1 MCHDPDSEPP
11 VEGGHGAAVA
21 HESLVL
27 EAADGNRLRAFAA
40 SPKHPAEAGVVVL
53 PDVRGLHRF
62 YETLCLRLAD
72 CGHAAVA
79 IDYFGRTAGTG
90 ERDDD
95 FPYREHV
102 ERTTLDGI
110 ERDIA
115 AGGAYL
121 RSADGPGAK
130 AVCTLGF
137 CFGGRLSWVAAAD
150 VHGLAGAI
158 GFYGRPGPFQDG
170 TPGPIQRASEIAV
183 PILALMAGDDAGI
196 PQADVDAWERALQ
209 EAGVEHEVVTYPG
222 APHSFF
228 DRKYEEFAGASQD
241 AWRRVL
247 AFLERLDGQPG

>member
-1 MCHDPDSEPP
+1 LCHDRDSEPP
-11 VEGGHGAAVA
+11 VDGGHGAAVA

-27 EAADGNRLRAFAA
+27 EAADGTRLRAFAA

-79 IDYFGRTAGTG
+79 IDHFGRTAGTG

-102 ERTTLDGI
+102 
-110 ERDIA
+110 
-115 AGGAYL
+115 
-121 RSADGPGAK
+121 
-130 AVCTLGF
+130 
-137 CFGGRLSWVAAAD
+137 
-150 VHGLAGAI
+150 
-158 GFYGRPGPFQDG
+158 
-170 TPGPIQRASEIAV
+170 
-183 PILALMAGDDAGI
+183 LALMAGDDAGI

-241 AWRRVL
+241 ACAAGTRVPRAVGRAAGLGLEVLLHESEQDPVDPGAVAPVRLPADTL
-247 AFLERLDGQPG
+247 AHPAGALCVA